1 MLLLVMVPIR
11 EINPEE
17 IRGVLY
23 LDTVT
28 KGKMDG
34 VKFFMMDGTS
44 HTYHGDDLPLALALA
59 KEKFPAE
66 PGSTRMSD
74 QPLKY

>member
-1 MLLLVMVPIR
+1 MLPLAMTPIQ

-23 LDTVT
+23 LDTIT
-28 KGKMDG
+28 KGKVDG
-34 VKFFMMDGTS
+34 VRFFMMDGTS

-59 KEKFPAE
+59 KERFPAE
-66 PGSTRMSD
+66 PNSKRMSD
-74 QPLKY
+74 QPLQK

>member
-1 MLLLVMVPIR
+1 MLPLVMIPIR
-11 EINPEE
+11 DIKPEE

-23 LDTVT
+23 LDTIT
-28 KGKMDG
+28 KGKVDG

-66 PGSTRMSD
+66 PGSTRTAD
-74 QPLKY
+74 LPLKD

>member
-1 MLLLVMVPIR
+1 MISIR

-23 LDTVT
+23 LDTIT
-28 KGKMDG
+28 KGQVDG
-34 VKFFMMDGTS
+34 VKFFMMDGTT
-44 HTYHGDDLPLALALA
+44 HTYHGEDLVLALALA
-59 KEKFPAE
+59 KERFPAE

-74 QPLKY
+74 QPLKG

>member
-1 MLLLVMVPIR
+1 MLLLAMTPIR

-23 LDTVT
+23 LDTIT
-28 KGKMDG
+28 KGKVDG

-44 HTYHGDDLPLALALA
+44 HSYHGDDLPVALALA
-59 KEKFPAE
+59 KERFPAK
-66 PGSTRMSD
+66 PGSKRMAD
-74 QPLKY
+74 LPLKD